1 MPQPPEHDWRRAARL
16 RFALAGVLFVIGAL
30 LAAVGD
36 GWVDIAG
43 VVIGGVGATLAVVF
57 VFLEVGLSEDR
68 ERAREERR
76 RPRRRLGARCAA
88 RSPRRRSAMRS
99 TRP

>member
-1 MPQPPEHDWRRAARL
+1 MPQPPEQDWRRAARL
-16 RFALAGVLFVIGAL
+16 RFALAGVLFVIGAV

-43 VVIGGVGATLAVVF
+43 VVVGGIGATLAVVF

-68 ERAREERR
+68 EREREQER
-76 RPRRRLGARCAA
+76 RPRG
-88 RSPRRRSAMRS
+88 
-99 TRP
+99 

>member
-1 MPQPPEHDWRRAARL
+1 MAQPPEHDWRRAARL
-16 RFALAGVLFVIGAL
+16 RFALAGALFVTGAV

-43 VVIGGVGATLAVVF
+43 VVVGGIGATLAVAF

-68 ERAREERR
+68 ERAREQERG
-76 RPRRRLGARCAA
+76 PRA
-88 RSPRRRSAMRS
+88 
-99 TRP
+99 

>member
-16 RFALAGVLFVIGAL
+16 RFALAGALFAIGVL

-43 VVIGGVGATLAVVF
+43 VVIGGIGATLAVVF
-57 VFLEVGLSEDR
+57 VFLEIGLSEDR
-68 ERAREERR
+68 ERAREERQ
-76 RPRRRLGARCAA
+76 RPQA
-88 RSPRRRSAMRS
+88 
-99 TRP
+99 

>member
-1 MPQPPEHDWRRAARL
+1 M
-16 RFALAGVLFVIGAL
+16 IGAV

-68 ERAREERR
+68 ERAREQER
-76 RPRRRLGARCAA
+76 RPRG
-88 RSPRRRSAMRS
+88 
-99 TRP
+99 